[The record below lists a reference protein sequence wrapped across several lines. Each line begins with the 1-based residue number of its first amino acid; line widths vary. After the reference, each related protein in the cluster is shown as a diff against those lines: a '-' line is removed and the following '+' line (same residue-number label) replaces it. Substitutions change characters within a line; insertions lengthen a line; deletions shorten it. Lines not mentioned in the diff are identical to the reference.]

1 MKVGNDMISRSA
13 LLENIKR
20 GYCAD
25 CNSCHGVVC
34 MSCEI
39 GDTLNMIEDAPAV
52 DAVPAEKLG
61 KLGKLMIPY
70 SGCARGPVGRMGDG
84 NLEKEAL
91 FFGEITDV
99 DGGKWVPVVKEVLLE
114 LIEKAK
120 ENSPAVDG
128 VKLVRCGNCKHWMKD
143 VAGCTKN
150 VGRCE
155 FANYFVGLNGYC
167 VYGERKERC

>member
-13 LLENIKR
+13 LKEEMLQNEPVKRFHPVENKEW
-20 GYCAD
+20 CK
-25 CNSCHGVVC
+25 
-34 MSCEI
+34 
-39 GDTLNMIEDAPAV
+39 NMELIEDAPSIS
-52 DAVPAEKLG
+52 AVPVEKLG
-61 KLGKLMIPY
+61 KLGKLMLPY
-70 SGCARGPVGRMGDG
+70 SGCPRGPVGRMEDG

-91 FFGEITDV
+91 FFGEITDE
-99 DGGKWVPVVKEVLLE
+99 DGGKWVPVLKEVLLE

-120 ENSPAVDG
+120 ENSTAVDG

-155 FANYFVGLNGYC
+155 FANYFVGFNGYC
-167 VYGERKERC
+167 VYGEGKEGADNG